1 MYQCGVRDI
10 ERGQLSDISPDYW
23 QNDTSVAKNSWCFA
37 ENNDYKKPEEIISCL
52 IDVVSKNGSLLLNV
66 GPKRMALC
74 RKKDIELL
82 NALGEWMDIN
92 GEGIYET
99 SFWKKSGEGPTV
111 TEEGHLQMY
120 WNIVLHRKIS
130 DLHIK
135 NGCIFCLFNEMA
147 GGRSSED

>member
-23 QNDTSVAKNSWCFA
+23 QNDTSVAKNSWCFT

-66 GPKRMALC
+66 GPKADGTLPE
-74 RKKDIELL
+74 KDIELL

-111 TEEGHLQMY
+111 TEEGQFY
-120 WNIVLHRKIS
+120 RCT
-130 DLHIK
+130 
-135 NGCIFCLFNEMA
+135 GT
-147 GGRSSED
+147 

>member
-1 MYQCGVRDI
+1 MTVNYKNDALMYQCGVRDI

-23 QNDTSVAKNSWCFA
+23 QNDTSVAKNSWCFT

-66 GPKRMALC
+66 GPKADGTLPE
-74 RKKDIELL
+74 KDIELL

-99 SFWKKSGEGPTV
+99 FNSGKKVEKVLTV
-111 TEEGHLQMY
+111 TERRTFYRCTGT
-120 WNIVLHRKIS
+120 
-130 DLHIK
+130 
-135 NGCIFCLFNEMA
+135 
-147 GGRSSED
+147 

>member
-23 QNDTSVAKNSWCFA
+23 QNDTSVAKNSWCFT

-66 GPKRMALC
+66 GPKADGTLPE
-74 RKKDIELL
+74 KDIELL

-99 SFWKKSGEGPTV
+99 SFWKKVEK
-111 TEEGHLQMY
+111 
-120 WNIVLHRKIS
+120 VLP
-130 DLHIK
+130 
-135 NGCIFCLFNEMA
+135 
-147 GGRSSED
+147 